1 MLHYRLKPLEK
12 TSVRIGLGIQ
22 QHTFQAANAKKS
34 RVTRR
39 VLYPWKPPSIGWLKA
54 NVDRAFN
61 NTSNNGGLGVV
72 IRDSDGV
79 LVGGG
84 CVFVMHVH
92 NSLMVEVLAVRL
104 ACQVAVQFHLSH
116 IIFESDCLKIVYDI
130 KDGKE
135 DNSGYGIVLD
145 DVRQLL
151 AALPGSGTRIDFL
164 VVSSLHRHVYGES
177 NTLAQG
183 CKVSSRFSVE
193 CLLVWGYPRLY

>member
-1 MLHYRLKPLEK
+1 M
-12 TSVRIGLGIQ
+12 SIGLVIQ

-104 ACQVAVQFHLSH
+104 ACQVAVKFHLSH

-135 DNSGYGIVLD
+135 DNSGYEG
-145 DVRQLL
+145 
-151 AALPGSGTRIDFL
+151 G
-164 VVSSLHRHVYGES
+164 
-177 NTLAQG
+177 
-183 CKVSSRFSVE
+183 
-193 CLLVWGYPRLY
+193 